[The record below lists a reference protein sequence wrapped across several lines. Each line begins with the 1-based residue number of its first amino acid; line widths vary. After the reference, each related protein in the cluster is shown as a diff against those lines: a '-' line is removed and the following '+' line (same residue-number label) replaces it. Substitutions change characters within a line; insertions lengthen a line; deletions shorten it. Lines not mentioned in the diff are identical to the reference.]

1 MPEKFHLT
9 PARYQRITHVAVL
22 LLSLIIITGAAVRLT
37 GSGLGCSDWPTCEDD
52 QLVAEIDDVHAM
64 VEFVNR
70 VITGV
75 VSVAVIFAV
84 LGSLFRNPRRRDLTW
99 WSLGLVGGVI
109 LQILVGALVVR
120 EHLPPS
126 LVIAHFLISMVL
138 VWNAVELNHRSKFL
152 IINHLRPRR
161 SPLRPL
167 CSSLVLLAS
176 VVLVTGTLVTG
187 SGPHSGAETTQTKE
201 AFDNL
206 QGNALQLE
214 QGNFEVKRLPF
225 DVPDVARIHA
235 IAMIIFLSA
244 MLYIVFRIKRSPE
257 SGNAFPQAQ
266 NLLTVAVLQGAIGY
280 TQYFTDVPA
289 LLVGFHIAGAVA
301 VWIMTLRLYLEVRL
315 PIEPESVAETT
326 KSTLSN

>member
-1 MPEKFHLT
+1 MFDKFRLT
-9 PARYQRITHVAVL
+9 PAKYQRITYLSVL
-22 LLSLIIITGAAVRLT
+22 LLSLIIVTGAAVRLT

-75 VSVAVIFAV
+75 VSLAVIFAV
-84 LGSLFRNPRRRDLTW
+84 LGSLFREPRRKDLTW
-99 WSLGLVGGVI
+99 WSLGLVVGVI
-109 LQILVGALVVR
+109 VQILVGALVVR

-138 VWNAVELNHRSKFL
+138 VWNAVELHHRAKFSVGL
-152 IINHLRPRR
+152 PPQPTWT
-161 SPLRPL
+161 PLRSL
-167 CSSLVLLAS
+167 SSLLVLLAS
-176 VVLVTGTLVTG
+176 GVLVTGTLVTG

-201 AFDNL
+201 ALENF
-206 QGNALQLE
+206 QEGALHL
-214 QGNFEVKRLPF
+214 NSVSFEVKRLPF

-235 IAMIIFLSA
+235 ITMIVFLIV
-244 MLYIVFRIKRSPE
+244 MTYTVFRISRIAKTKYVFS
-257 SGNAFPQAQ
+257 QAQ

-301 VWIMTLRLYLEVRL
+301 VWIMTLRLYLAFRL
-315 PIEPESVAETT
+315 PIEPNT
-326 KSTLSN
+326 KQVTP

>member
-1 MPEKFHLT
+1 MFDKFRLT
-9 PARYQRITHVAVL
+9 PAKYQRITYLSVL
-22 LLSLIIITGAAVRLT
+22 LLSLIIVTGAAVRLT

-75 VSVAVIFAV
+75 VSLAVIFAV
-84 LGSLFRNPRRRDLTW
+84 LGSLFREPRRKDLTW
-99 WSLGLVGGVI
+99 WSLGLVVGVI
-109 LQILVGALVVR
+109 VQILVGALVVR

-138 VWNAVELNHRSKFL
+138 VWNAVELHHRAKFSVGL
-152 IINHLRPRR
+152 PPQPTWT
-161 SPLRPL
+161 PLRSL
-167 CSSLVLLAS
+167 SSLLVLLAS
-176 VVLVTGTLVTG
+176 GVLVTGTLVTG

-201 AFDNL
+201 ALENF
-206 QGNALQLE
+206 QEGALDLNSE
-214 QGNFEVKRLPF
+214 SFEVKRLPF

-235 IAMIIFLSA
+235 ITMIVFLIV
-244 MLYIVFRIKRSPE
+244 MTYTVFRISRIAKTKYVFS
-257 SGNAFPQAQ
+257 QAQ

-301 VWIMTLRLYLEVRL
+301 VWIMTLRLYLAFRL
-315 PIEPESVAETT
+315 PIEPNT
-326 KSTLSN
+326 KQVTP

>member
-1 MPEKFHLT
+1 MFDKFRLT
-9 PARYQRITHVAVL
+9 PAKYQRITYLSVL
-22 LLSLIIITGAAVRLT
+22 LLSLIIVTGAAVRLT

-75 VSVAVIFAV
+75 VSLAVIFAV
-84 LGSLFRNPRRRDLTW
+84 LGSLFREPRRKDLTW
-99 WSLGLVGGVI
+99 WSLGLVVGVI
-109 LQILVGALVVR
+109 VQILVGALVVR

-138 VWNAVELNHRSKFL
+138 VWNAVELHHRAKFSVGL
-152 IINHLRPRR
+152 PPQPAWT
-161 SPLRPL
+161 PLRSL
-167 CSSLVLLAS
+167 SSLLVLLAS
-176 VVLVTGTLVTG
+176 GVLVTGTLVTG

-201 AFDNL
+201 ALENF
-206 QGNALQLE
+206 QEGALHLNSE
-214 QGNFEVKRLPF
+214 SFEVKRLPF

-235 IAMIIFLSA
+235 ITMIVFLIV
-244 MLYIVFRIKRSPE
+244 MTYTVFRISRIAKTKYVFS
-257 SGNAFPQAQ
+257 QAQ

-301 VWIMTLRLYLEVRL
+301 VWIMTLRLYLAFRL
-315 PIEPESVAETT
+315 PIEPNT
-326 KSTLSN
+326 KQVTP

>member
-1 MPEKFHLT
+1 MFDKFRLT
-9 PARYQRITHVAVL
+9 PAKYQRITYLSVL
-22 LLSLIIITGAAVRLT
+22 LLSLIIVTGAAVRLT

-75 VSVAVIFAV
+75 VSLAVIFAV
-84 LGSLFRNPRRRDLTW
+84 LGSLFREPRRKDLTW
-99 WSLGLVGGVI
+99 WSLGLVVGVI
-109 LQILVGALVVR
+109 VQILVGALVVR

-138 VWNAVELNHRSKFL
+138 VWNAVELHHRAKFSVGL
-152 IINHLRPRR
+152 PPQPAWT
-161 SPLRPL
+161 PLRSL
-167 CSSLVLLAS
+167 SSLLVLLAS
-176 VVLVTGTLVTG
+176 GVLVTGTLVTG

-201 AFDNL
+201 ALENF
-206 QGNALQLE
+206 QEGALHL
-214 QGNFEVKRLPF
+214 NSVSFEVKRLPF

-235 IAMIIFLSA
+235 ITMIVFLIV
-244 MLYIVFRIKRSPE
+244 MTYTVFRISRIAKTKYVFS
-257 SGNAFPQAQ
+257 QAQ

-301 VWIMTLRLYLEVRL
+301 VWIMTLRLYLAFRL
-315 PIEPESVAETT
+315 PIEPNT
-326 KSTLSN
+326 KQVTP

>member
-1 MPEKFHLT
+1 MLEKFHLA
-9 PARYQRITHVAVL
+9 PAKYQRITRIAVL
-22 LLSLIIITGAAVRLT
+22 LLSIIIVTGAAVRLT
-37 GSGLGCSDWPTCEDD
+37 ESGLGCSDWPTCEND

-75 VSVAVIFAV
+75 VSLAVIFAV
-84 LGSLFRNPRRRDLTW
+84 LGSLFRSPRRRDLTW

-138 VWNAVELNHRSKFL
+138 VWNAVELNHRAKFL
-152 IINHLRPRR
+152 SSNQLIPQRSSLR
-161 SPLRPL
+161 SS
-167 CSSLVLLAS
+167 CSTLVLLAS
-176 VVLVTGTLVTG
+176 VVLVSGTLVTG
-187 SGPHSGAETTQTKE
+187 SGPHSGAETTQTKK
-201 AFDNL
+201 AFDDL
-206 QGNALQLE
+206 QENATQLE
-214 QGNFEVKRLPF
+214 QGSFEVKRLPF

-235 IAMIIFLSA
+235 ITMIIFLITT
-244 MLYIVFRIKRSPE
+244 LYVIFRIQQFAKNTPL
-257 SGNAFPQAQ
+257 FPQAQ
-266 NLLTVAVLQGAIGY
+266 NLLTVIVLQGALGY

-301 VWIMTLRLYLEVRL
+301 VWIMTLRLYLSVRL
-315 PIEPESVAETT
+315 PLSLEPEITP
-326 KSTLSN
+326 

>member
-1 MPEKFHLT
+1 MFDKFRLT
-9 PARYQRITHVAVL
+9 PAKYQRITYLSVL
-22 LLSLIIITGAAVRLT
+22 LLSLIIVTGAAVRLT

-75 VSVAVIFAV
+75 VSLAVIFAV
-84 LGSLFRNPRRRDLTW
+84 LGSLFREPRRKDLTW
-99 WSLGLVGGVI
+99 WSLGLVVGVI
-109 LQILVGALVVR
+109 VQILVGALVVR

-138 VWNAVELNHRSKFL
+138 VWNAVELHHRAKFSVGL
-152 IINHLRPRR
+152 PPQPTWT
-161 SPLRPL
+161 PLRSL
-167 CSSLVLLAS
+167 SSLLVLLAS
-176 VVLVTGTLVTG
+176 GVLVTGTLVTG

-201 AFDNL
+201 ALENF
-206 QGNALQLE
+206 QEGALHLNSE
-214 QGNFEVKRLPF
+214 SFEVKRLPF

-235 IAMIIFLSA
+235 ITMIVFLIV
-244 MLYIVFRIKRSPE
+244 MTYTVFRISRIAKTKYVFS
-257 SGNAFPQAQ
+257 QAQ

-301 VWIMTLRLYLEVRL
+301 VWIMTLRLYLAFRL
-315 PIEPESVAETT
+315 PIEPNT
-326 KSTLSN
+326 KQVTP

>member
-1 MPEKFHLT
+1 MFDKFRLT
-9 PARYQRITHVAVL
+9 PAKYQRITYLSVL
-22 LLSLIIITGAAVRLT
+22 LLSLIIVTGAAVRLT

-75 VSVAVIFAV
+75 VSLAVIFAV
-84 LGSLFRNPRRRDLTW
+84 LGSLFREPRRKDLTW
-99 WSLGLVGGVI
+99 WSLGLVVGVI
-109 LQILVGALVVR
+109 VQILVGALVVR

-138 VWNAVELNHRSKFL
+138 VWNAVELHHRAKFSMGL
-152 IINHLRPRR
+152 PPQPAWT
-161 SPLRPL
+161 PLRSL
-167 CSSLVLLAS
+167 SSLLVLLAS
-176 VVLVTGTLVTG
+176 GVLVTGTLVTG

-201 AFDNL
+201 ALENF
-206 QGNALQLE
+206 QEGALHLNTE
-214 QGNFEVKRLPF
+214 SFEVKRLPF

-235 IAMIIFLSA
+235 ITMIVFLIV
-244 MLYIVFRIKRSPE
+244 MTYTVFRISRIAKTKYVFS
-257 SGNAFPQAQ
+257 QAQ

-301 VWIMTLRLYLEVRL
+301 VWIMTLRLYLAFRL
-315 PIEPESVAETT
+315 PIEPNT
-326 KSTLSN
+326 KQVTP

>member
-1 MPEKFHLT
+1 MFDKFRLT
-9 PARYQRITHVAVL
+9 PAKYQRITYLSVL
-22 LLSLIIITGAAVRLT
+22 LLSLIIVTGAAVRLT

-75 VSVAVIFAV
+75 VSLAVIFAV
-84 LGSLFRNPRRRDLTW
+84 LGSLLREPRRKDLTR
-99 WSLGLVGGVI
+99 WSLGLVVGVI
-109 LQILVGALVVR
+109 VQILVGALVVR

-138 VWNAVELNHRSKFL
+138 VWNAVELHHRAKFSVGL
-152 IINHLRPRR
+152 PPQPAWT
-161 SPLRPL
+161 PLRSL
-167 CSSLVLLAS
+167 SSLLVLLAS
-176 VVLVTGTLVTG
+176 GVLVTGTLVTG

-201 AFDNL
+201 ALENF
-206 QGNALQLE
+206 QEGALHLNSE
-214 QGNFEVKRLPF
+214 SFEVKRLPF

-235 IAMIIFLSA
+235 ITMIVFLIV
-244 MLYIVFRIKRSPE
+244 MTYTVFRISRIAKTKYVFS
-257 SGNAFPQAQ
+257 QAQ

-301 VWIMTLRLYLEVRL
+301 VWIMTLRLYLAFRL
-315 PIEPESVAETT
+315 PIEPNT
-326 KSTLSN
+326 KQVTP

>member
-1 MPEKFHLT
+1 MFDKFRLT
-9 PARYQRITHVAVL
+9 PAKYQRITYLSVL
-22 LLSLIIITGAAVRLT
+22 LLSLIIVTGAAVRLT

-75 VSVAVIFAV
+75 VSLAVIFAV
-84 LGSLFRNPRRRDLTW
+84 LGSLFREPRRKDLTW
-99 WSLGLVGGVI
+99 WSLGLVVGVI
-109 LQILVGALVVR
+109 VQILVGALVVR

-138 VWNAVELNHRSKFL
+138 VWNAVELHHRAKFSVGL
-152 IINHLRPRR
+152 PPQPTWT
-161 SPLRPL
+161 PLRSL
-167 CSSLVLLAS
+167 SSLLVLLAS
-176 VVLVTGTLVTG
+176 GVLVTGTLVTG

-201 AFDNL
+201 ALENF
-206 QGNALQLE
+206 QEGALHLNSE
-214 QGNFEVKRLPF
+214 SFEVKRLPF

-235 IAMIIFLSA
+235 ITMIVFLIV
-244 MLYIVFRIKRSPE
+244 MTYTVFRISRIAKTKYVFS
-257 SGNAFPQAQ
+257 QAQ

-301 VWIMTLRLYLEVRL
+301 VWIMTLRLYLAFRL
-315 PIEPESVAETT
+315 PIEPNT
-326 KSTLSN
+326 KQLKP

>member
-1 MPEKFHLT
+1 MFDKFRLT
-9 PARYQRITHVAVL
+9 PAKYQRITYLSVL
-22 LLSLIIITGAAVRLT
+22 LLSLIIVTGAAVRLT

-75 VSVAVIFAV
+75 VSLAVIFAV
-84 LGSLFRNPRRRDLTW
+84 LGSLFREPRRKDLTW
-99 WSLGLVGGVI
+99 WSLGLVVGVI
-109 LQILVGALVVR
+109 VQILVGALVVR

-138 VWNAVELNHRSKFL
+138 VWNAVELHHRAKFSVGL
-152 IINHLRPRR
+152 PPQPAWT
-161 SPLRPL
+161 PLRSL
-167 CSSLVLLAS
+167 SSLLVLLAS
-176 VVLVTGTLVTG
+176 GVLVTGTLVTG

-201 AFDNL
+201 ALENF
-206 QGNALQLE
+206 QEGALHLNSE
-214 QGNFEVKRLPF
+214 SFEVKRLPF

-235 IAMIIFLSA
+235 ITMIIFLIV
-244 MLYIVFRIKRSPE
+244 MTYTVFRISRIAKTKYVFS
-257 SGNAFPQAQ
+257 QAQ

-301 VWIMTLRLYLEVRL
+301 VWIMTLRLYLAFRL
-315 PIEPESVAETT
+315 PIEPNT
-326 KSTLSN
+326 KQVTP

>member
-1 MPEKFHLT
+1 MFDKFRLT
-9 PARYQRITHVAVL
+9 PAKYQRITYLSVL
-22 LLSLIIITGAAVRLT
+22 LLSLIIVTGAAVRLT

-75 VSVAVIFAV
+75 VSLAVIFAV
-84 LGSLFRNPRRRDLTW
+84 LGSLFREPRRKDLTW
-99 WSLGLVGGVI
+99 WSLGLVVGVI
-109 LQILVGALVVR
+109 VQILVGALVVR

-138 VWNAVELNHRSKFL
+138 VWNAVEL
-152 IINHLRPRR
+152 HLRAKFSVGLPPLPAWT
-161 SPLRPL
+161 PLRSL
-167 CSSLVLLAS
+167 SSLLVLLAS
-176 VVLVTGTLVTG
+176 GVLVTGTLVTG

-201 AFDNL
+201 ALENF
-206 QGNALQLE
+206 QEGALHLNSE
-214 QGNFEVKRLPF
+214 SFEVKRLPF

-235 IAMIIFLSA
+235 ITMIIFLIV
-244 MLYIVFRIKRSPE
+244 MTYTVFRISRIAKTKYVFS
-257 SGNAFPQAQ
+257 QAQ

-301 VWIMTLRLYLEVRL
+301 VWIMTLRLYLAFRL
-315 PIEPESVAETT
+315 PIEPNT
-326 KSTLSN
+326 KQVTP